1 MDSLSSQPQSPQL
14 SSPSPSPNTAGMTPL
29 AAPIIPPLYIDNLAK
44 KFGLGELDLR
54 KLRGLVQVVTVT
66 GGTITQSDL
75 ASRLY
80 TTAIILSEAAERRR
94 QEQQNAFPDLRAMM
108 RDLKIRLDDGFALT
122 SDQKR
127 NIRGIAQDTIHEAT
141 RTAFFTMHV
150 DVLSTLKATAQK
162 LDLENIF
169 GVPVREKKLVSTLKK
184 TCSSIRDIIEP
195 GDFVTL
201 DKFTYAMA
209 SKYKLGGG
217 VGELSELFTVHAALL
232 RRFAFDHPALLGI
245 DEVVD
250 EADDDTSK
258 GATPSPAK
266 RKRTA
271 AKKGGR
277 IPKGQDFWSKT
288 DAYLKEQVG
297 KRGRN
302 FTDPR
307 WKVYIDQIIADDKS
321 KFRGITPGVP
331 VSALMV
337 HDPANGNGNA
347 GAGGEFGAFG
357 GFGGAEAWGLG
368 NAFNTSVSASH
379 YMQTPPTSPQRH
391 QHPVQQILRDINRS
405 QDNPHRR
412 RVPAS
417 WDEPPTFIAAIIDSH
432 LKPNDA
438 NVNNN
443 SGRQS
448 RCAHA
453 NANGQHALNLK
464 AHQTRGSWHNGSAE
478 NGNGWKRI
486 IVFVPV
492 RLRPLSFGLHPILS
506 IASPPRVSQAPNL
519 NSRVLREFPNG
530 LLTLPTTQ
538 RAVVQRRVPQIAGAA
553 AGPLMAARR
562 EYNEPESR
570 HDLGPMNQ
578 RSASPTIE
586 VYSQELTSDYYA
598 FGDKFWIIPPGSPEN
613 FDMRHHAVVHVAGIA
628 TNVNEDDS
636 TFEIHATQYVSAV
649 FPVHCLFPDTK
660 HWEKYMPL
668 PAKGKATAIEGIF
681 TGVERNEDRTVKYFI
696 IDLEK
701 VTFLGPN
708 SVLNTGTP
716 ARLKFTGFFGNLG
729 SDTKKEEVRNKKR
742 KMADDRAHEE
752 AEDTGEG
759 TSSGRRSTRQ

>member
-1 MDSLSSQPQSPQL
+1 MDSSSSQPQSLQS
-14 SSPSPSPNTAGMTPL
+14 SSPSPSPNTTGMTPL
-29 AAPIIPPLYIDNLAK
+29 AAPIIPPLYVDNLAK
-44 KFGLGELDLR
+44 EFGLGEPDLR

-80 TTAIILSEAAERRR
+80 MTAIILSEAAERRR

-162 LDLENIF
+162 LDLDNIF

-184 TCSSIRDIIEP
+184 TCSSVRNAFRQDIRDSIEP

-232 RRFAFDHPALLGI
+232 GIWLIFSSHKVISVIKWCFCQWCWIRVTPILLGI

-250 EADDDTSK
+250 KADDDTSE

-288 DAYLKEQVG
+288 DAYLKEEVG

-321 KFRGITPGVP
+321 KFRGMTPGVP

-347 GAGGEFGAFG
+347 GAGVVANTSTGMTPAPFTFGSGEFGAFATMG
-357 GFGGAEAWGLG
+357 KSGDDQEETQMMQAQATVVAAASLLSQLSWRPFLKTFSAGLD
-368 NAFNTSVSASH
+368 
-379 YMQTPPTSPQRH
+379 QQR
-391 QHPVQQILRDINRS
+391 I
-405 QDNPHRR
+405 
-412 RVPAS
+412 
-417 WDEPPTFIAAIIDSH
+417 
-432 LKPNDA
+432 K
-438 NVNNN
+438 
-443 SGRQS
+443 
-448 RCAHA
+448 
-453 NANGQHALNLK
+453 
-464 AHQTRGSWHNGSAE
+464 
-478 NGNGWKRI
+478 
-486 IVFVPV
+486 
-492 RLRPLSFGLHPILS
+492 S
-506 IASPPRVSQAPNL
+506 IAPKKWDDALEKFRKLMKKCSSKVFDSNRGWDKHESSWMCL
-519 NSRVLREFPNG
+519 W
-530 LLTLPTTQ
+530 
-538 RAVVQRRVPQIAGAA
+538 AVVSMDDTAMLWLSSSLLPSFFPSSHAA
-553 AGPLMAARR
+553 ASAF
-562 EYNEPESR
+562 S
-570 HDLGPMNQ
+570 DVLG
-578 RSASPTIE
+578 T
-586 VYSQELTSDYYA
+586 
-598 FGDKFWIIPPGSPEN
+598 GGW
-613 FDMRHHAVVHVAGIA
+613 
-628 TNVNEDDS
+628 
-636 TFEIHATQYVSAV
+636 
-649 FPVHCLFPDTK
+649 
-660 HWEKYMPL
+660 
-668 PAKGKATAIEGIF
+668 PAI
-681 TGVERNEDRTVKYFI
+681 
-696 IDLEK
+696 L
-701 VTFLGPN
+701 
-708 SVLNTGTP
+708 
-716 ARLKFTGFFGNLG
+716 
-729 SDTKKEEVRNKKR
+729 
-742 KMADDRAHEE
+742 
-752 AEDTGEG
+752 
-759 TSSGRRSTRQ
+759 